1 MENQEP
7 QDIPIIKNSV
17 GRPRK
22 HEDPKKH
29 SQETMIQL
37 KHDGYF
43 KEYYKKRNVTI
54 KCPVCSKET
63 PEINLNQHQRSKKCI
78 SMKKV
83 ENNKQFFIICK
94 IISL

>member
-1 MENQEP
+1 METQES
-7 QDIPIIKNSV
+7 QDTLIIKNSV

-22 HEDPKKH
+22 HEDPKQH
-29 SQETMIQL
+29 SHDTMMQL
-37 KHDGYF
+37 KNDGYF

-63 PEINLNQHQRSKKCI
+63 PEINLKQHQRSKKCI
-78 SMKKV
+78 AMKKA